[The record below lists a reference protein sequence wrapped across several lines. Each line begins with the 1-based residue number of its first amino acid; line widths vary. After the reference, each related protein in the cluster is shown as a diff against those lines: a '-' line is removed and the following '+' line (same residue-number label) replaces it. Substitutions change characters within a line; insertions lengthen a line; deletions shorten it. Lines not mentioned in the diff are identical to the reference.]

1 MRLYSHCRG
10 QSFPGL
16 RFTALFIVRAAHE
29 MSRHQIKY
37 LCIQYQLEI
46 KSEGADCGL
55 YLCSWKI
62 VFWKNLLV
70 HLIVRV
76 GYEIQNNACS
86 WV

>member
-16 RFTALFIVRAAHE
+16 RFTALFIVRAAQR
-29 MSRHQIKY
+29 SVSSSNQI
-37 LCIQYQLEI
+37 CIQYQLEI